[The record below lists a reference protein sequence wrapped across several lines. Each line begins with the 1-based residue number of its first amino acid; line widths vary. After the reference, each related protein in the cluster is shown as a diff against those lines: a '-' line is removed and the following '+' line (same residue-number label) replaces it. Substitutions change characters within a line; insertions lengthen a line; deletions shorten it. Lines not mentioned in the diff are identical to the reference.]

1 MFIKSD
7 LITYLQHRCDTFE
20 AGHITH
26 CLQAWKRITSDREI
40 ISTVTRL
47 KIDFHTTP
55 TQHYN
60 PHSKRTY
67 EETRIIDSEIQ
78 KLLAKKVIEPIEHS
92 ENEIISKIF
101 VREKK
106 DGTFRMILNLKK
118 LNEFTTKLHFKM
130 DTLTTITRLVEKDC
144 FMASIDL
151 KDAYYSVPVAKQHR
165 AYLRFIW
172 REQLYQFTCMPN
184 GLSCA
189 PRKFTKLLKPA
200 LSELHTQGH
209 ISSGYID
216 DIYLQGKTYPN
227 CVNNVIDTVTQF
239 DCLGLIPHPTKSTFN
254 PTQQLEIL
262 GFVINSVEMTITLT
276 QRKALKLIDSCQELL
291 NNPSPTIREVACGIG
306 KIVASFPGVMYGPLH
321 YRYLEHDKTNALQ
334 NSHWN
339 FDKHMTLSL
348 AAKEELTW
356 WTTHVL
362 DSNNVI
368 SRAGPSHTLTTDASN
383 EGWGAVVLH
392 SSTGGLWS
400 AQEKQFHINYLELLA
415 VFLGLQAYFQDHH
428 DTHVRLMIDNS
439 TAVAVLNHMGT
450 SHSCPL
456 NALCKKIWDWCILH
470 NIWISAAHIAGKSNT
485 EADCE
490 SRRNRSELEWMLDKD
505 LLLDALKTLRFTPDI
520 DIFASRLNAQFPRY
534 VAYRPDPGAV
544 AIDAFTINWSQHNFY
559 AFPPFSL
566 IPLVLKKI
574 QEDKASGICVLPNWP
589 TQSWFPK
596 AMDMAKQRTVFLK
609 PSANLLHLPNQ
620 PLNIHPLHKKLSLLV
635 CHLSATGLTKTQ
647 TLGP

>member
-1 MFIKSD
+1 MKSRVGEFPLFIKSD

-20 AGHITH
+20 AGYITH
-26 CLQAWKRITSDREI
+26 CLQAWKRITNDREI
-40 ISTVTRL
+40 ISTVTGL

-67 EETRIIDSEIQ
+67 EETRVIDSEIQ

-92 ENEIISKIF
+92 ENEIISEIF
-101 VREKK
+101 AREKK
-106 DGTFRMILNLKK
+106 DSTFRMILNLKN

-130 DTLTTITRLVEKDC
+130 ATLT
-144 FMASIDL
+144 MASIDL
-151 KDAYYSVPVAKQHR
+151 KDAYYSVPVAKQHS

-189 PRKFTKLLKPA
+189 PRQFTKLLKPA

-216 DIYLQGKTYPN
+216 DIYLQGKTYPS
-227 CVNNVIDTVTQF
+227 CVSNVLFYPILFHPILLPNTVTQF
-239 DCLGLIPHPTKSTFN
+239 DSLGLIAHPTKSAFN

-276 QRKALKLIDSCQELL
+276 QRKASKLFDTCQELL

-306 KIVASFPGVMYGPLH
+306 KIVASFPVVMYGPLH
-321 YRYLEHDKTNALQ
+321 YRHLEHDKTNALQ

-362 DSNNVI
+362 DSHNVI

-392 SSTGGLWS
+392 SSTGGL
-400 AQEKQFHINYLELLA
+400 
-415 VFLGLQAYFQDHH
+415 
-428 DTHVRLMIDNS
+428 
-439 TAVAVLNHMGT
+439 
-450 SHSCPL
+450 
-456 NALCKKIWDWCILH
+456 
-470 NIWISAAHIAGKSNT
+470 
-485 EADCE
+485 
-490 SRRNRSELEWMLDKD
+490 
-505 LLLDALKTLRFTPDI
+505 
-520 DIFASRLNAQFPRY
+520 
-534 VAYRPDPGAV
+534 
-544 AIDAFTINWSQHNFY
+544 
-559 AFPPFSL
+559 
-566 IPLVLKKI
+566 
-574 QEDKASGICVLPNWP
+574 
-589 TQSWFPK
+589 
-596 AMDMAKQRTVFLK
+596 
-609 PSANLLHLPNQ
+609 
-620 PLNIHPLHKKLSLLV
+620 
-635 CHLSATGLTKTQ
+635 
-647 TLGP
+647 